1 MGIFFS
7 SILILYFT
15 IYLIN
20 LACSK
25 LKNEVQLIK
34 LATLILSLAAF
45 AIAIKLHNEIVRL
58 GGTEVYLWEWLQ
70 IGGVKLRIIL
80 LFDEMTSLY
89 TILVTMIS
97 LFLFLIFYCYNDD
110 ESSGT
115 SKRFSQVAIMNM
127 FLLFLISSGSYLSV
141 ILSLECLTIIRFF
154 FYEKEINLKKNRFF
168 VERVSNLILM
178 LGFAG
183 LIYTFKIDSFNALK
197 ALKISG
203 VKTPEVFNLSL
214 MGVVIAVMLR
224 NMIFPF
230 SVKNK
235 EKHRRYNSIDGNTLS
250 LMMVLTGT
258 IPILR
263 LHHLFGLNEKIA
275 LLLVV
280 GGLITFVV
288 QILRTLRYRYVLD
301 IISSITLSHVALTL
315 SLVGLGR
322 NASAI
327 IFSFLISLNIF
338 ILFNLF
344 YMLEKTERKDNNLLL
359 YGESISK
366 EKVIFWCFGISIL
379 SFVGFPGLAS
389 YYIFQDLLIS
399 LYMKQNF
406 SLFYLYTIGLGIS
419 SFCLFRI
426 LFVLFFKRRENYV
439 QNEVSKS
446 LTWVMGFI
454 ILLCAVNI
462 VMIMFS
468 INIFDFSR
476 EGLLTTFLSKA
487 VPQKNDQMVTGWSS
501 SLLMIF
507 SIASGGILS
516 YVVFVKNN
524 RGGSLSRWWIKIG
537 DVIENN
543 FFIDEYFKKYVV
555 SMTKKSILMAK
566 EFIEEK
572 IFSKVI
578 GTIDFIMYGVSATLS
593 VFNYRSFSKELL
605 LIVGLFLTILIFIKD
620 IYLDK

>member
-1 MGIFFS
+1 
-7 SILILYFT
+7 
-15 IYLIN
+15 
-20 LACSK
+20 
-25 LKNEVQLIK
+25 
-34 LATLILSLAAF
+34 
-45 AIAIKLHNEIVRL
+45 
-58 GGTEVYLWEWLQ
+58 
-70 IGGVKLRIIL
+70 
-80 LFDEMTSLY
+80 MTSLY